1 MYLVWAIMGGFV
13 TLVLVFLCYMGFFSY
28 IRIAQLTDRKVFCT
42 AEEMEEMIL
51 AFPLRNGINC
61 RFDNCIGPYQEM
73 DNHCREFRRRIE
85 ALLQGYIKVSKQVN
99 IYYDDPRFPSNSR
112 VSSFTLRQRQGWLLR
127 ISCLKRL
134 QIVCRLI
141 TFRMSGFLQ
150 ASVYRLCIHLA

>member
-85 ALLQGYIKVSKQVN
+85 DLLQGYIKVSKQVN

-112 VSSFTLRQRQGWLLR
+112 VSSFTLRQRQGGLLR